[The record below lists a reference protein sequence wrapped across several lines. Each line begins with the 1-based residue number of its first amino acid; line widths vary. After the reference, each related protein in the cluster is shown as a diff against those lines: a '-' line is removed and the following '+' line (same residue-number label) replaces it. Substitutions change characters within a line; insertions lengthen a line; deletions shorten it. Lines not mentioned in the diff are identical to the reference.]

1 VPAAATMAAR
11 SMSDSAKARALVQAK
26 AVMDE
31 STKVPGWTSKS
42 HEQGLTSKRRH
53 STTAM
58 GTAPALAEGLDVCID
73 CYLSGGNLNA
83 LRVHSGEENSTFER
97 EQQQRLRYSNDISS
111 LVLLASTTARHFSK
125 SPGRVGAVPPR
136 RDDAFSRKAQCP

>member
-1 VPAAATMAAR
+1 MAAR
-11 SMSDSAKARALVQAK
+11 SMSDSAKARALAQAK

-111 LVLLASTTARHFSK
+111 LVLLASATARHFSK
-125 SPGRVGAVPPR
+125 SPGRVGAVPPG
-136 RDDAFSRKAQCP
+136 RDDAFSRKASP